1 MKETNAIK
9 SFKRF
14 LLAGLI
20 GASGLGFSASIYG
33 EDKTPLWAY
42 APDTISPEWGEFI
55 AEKGKHREHALP
67 ALDDIGGW
75 KKFQA
80 AAAEAGESR
89 ADEIAAAFNVSY
101 TEIGLGGVPIVEV
114 TPNDLKHSDKIVVYT
129 HGGGYVLF
137 SAKSAMHTSALLAAA
152 TGLKVYSVDYTL
164 APHSKWENTTGEV
177 VSVFKALLE
186 DGYEMDQIVL
196 CGDSAGGGLA
206 AGSTLKMRDLGM
218 GMPAAL
224 VLWSPWAD
232 ISRRGDTLV
241 TLADAEV
248 FYTYE
253 SVLGP
258 ASLAY
263 ADPGDHMHPYASPV
277 YGDFSK
283 GYPPTLIQ
291 GGTKEIL
298 LSGIIRLYQAI
309 DQAGQI
315 VKLDLYEGMPHVF
328 PPILPKSKES
338 RVAMKKVNA
347 WVTEHLGL
355 N

>member
-1 MKETNAIK
+1 MQQTASIK
-9 SFKRF
+9 SLRKFSSAA
-14 LLAGLI
+14 LIAASSLAFAI
-20 GASGLGFSASIYG
+20 SAFG
-33 EDKTPLWAY
+33 EDVTPLWAY

-67 ALDDIGGW
+67 ALDDIEGW

-80 AAAEAGESR
+80 AAAERGEAQ
-89 ADEIAAAFNVSY
+89 ADAIARAFNVSY
-101 TEIGLGGVPIVEV
+101 TETRLGGVPIVEV
-114 TPNDLKHSDKIVVYT
+114 TPGAPRRTDRIVVYT

-137 SAKSAMHTSALLAAA
+137 SARSAMHTSALMAAA
-152 TGLKVYSVDYTL
+152 TGLKVYSIDYTL
-164 APHSKWENTTGEV
+164 APHSKWDNTTGEV

-186 DGYEMDQIVL
+186 KGYEMDQIVL

-232 ISRRGDTLV
+232 VSRRGDTLV

-263 ADPGDHMHPYASPV
+263 ADPGDHRHPYASPV

-298 LSGIIRLYQAI
+298 LSGMIRLYQAL
-309 DQAGQI
+309 DQAGQT

-328 PPILPKSKES
+328 PPLLPKSKES
-338 RVAMKKVNA
+338 RAAMKKVNA

-355 N
+355 D

>member
-1 MKETNAIK
+1 MKETTSIN
-9 SFKRF
+9 SFQKF

-20 GASGLGFSASIYG
+20 GASSLAFTISALGDDRA
-33 EDKTPLWAY
+33 PLWTY
-42 APDTISPEWGEFI
+42 VPDTISPEWGEFI
-55 AEKGKHREHALP
+55 SEKAKSREHALP
-67 ALDDIGGW
+67 ALDDIEGW

-80 AAAEAGESR
+80 AAAERGEAL
-89 ADEIAAAFNVSY
+89 ADEIASAFNVSY
-101 TEIGLGGVPIVEV
+101 TENSLGGVPIVEV
-114 TPNDLKHSDKIVVYT
+114 TPGALKRTEKIVVYT

-137 SAKSAMHTSALLAAA
+137 SAKSAMHTSALMAAA
-152 TGLKVYSVDYTL
+152 TGLKVYSIDYTL

-186 DGYEMDQIVL
+186 KGYKMENIIL

-206 AGSTLKMRDLGM
+206 AGSTHKLRDLGM

-232 ISRRGDTLV
+232 VSRRGDTLV

-253 SVLGP
+253 TVLGP

-263 ADPGDHMHPYASPV
+263 ADPKDHKHPYASPV

-298 LSGIIRLYQAI
+298 LSGMIRLYQAI
-309 DQAGQI
+309 DQAGQT

-338 RVAMKKVNA
+338 RAAMKKVHA

-355 N
+355 D